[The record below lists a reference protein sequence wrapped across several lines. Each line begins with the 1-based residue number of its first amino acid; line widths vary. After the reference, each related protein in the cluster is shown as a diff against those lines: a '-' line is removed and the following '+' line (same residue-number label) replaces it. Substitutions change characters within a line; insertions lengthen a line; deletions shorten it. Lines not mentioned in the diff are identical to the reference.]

1 MAINQRFLIVKD
13 KDTKEIRYFDYD
25 KIDGYDLKAKKDVRF
40 EDAINISRIIIINPS
55 FSEKIATKKMNSK
68 FNDILGLLNYVVTTE
83 TPDDDGSNLDI
94 VLDRVSKFKRE
105 LINKYHKYVEEEKLD
120 LMLKKVEIVERE
132 VRLRKEAVMLKRE
145 QKLAM
150 DMQEEKIGK
159 SR

>member
-13 KDTKEIRYFDYD
+13 KDSKEIRYFDYD
-25 KIDGYDLKAKKDVRF
+25 KIDGYDLTAKKDVKF

-68 FNDILGLLNYVVTTE
+68 FTELLNLLNYVITNE
-83 TPDDDGSNLDI
+83 DSDEDGTNLDI

-105 LINKYHKYVEEEKLD
+105 LFNKYSKYVQEEKLKI
-120 LMLKKVEIVERE
+120 MLKKVEIIERE
-132 VRLRKEAVMLKRE
+132 VKLRKEAVMLKLE
-145 QKLAM
+145 QRLSM
-150 DMQEEKIGK
+150 EMQEEKIGK

>member
-25 KIDGYDLKAKKDVRF
+25 KIDGYDLKAKKDVKF

-68 FNDILGLLNYVVTTE
+68 FTELLNLLNYVITNE
-83 TPDDDGSNLDI
+83 DSDEDGTNLDI

-105 LINKYHKYVEEEKLD
+105 LMNKYNKYVQEEKLK
-120 LMLKKVEIVERE
+120 LMLKKVEIIERE
-132 VRLRKEAVMLKRE
+132 VKLRKDAVMLKME
-145 QKLAM
+145 QRPSM
-150 DMQEEKIGK
+150 EMQEEKIGK